1 MPYKALLGKIFYYFT
16 CLCYKSAIYCSY
28 LIDVLMNLSQELRV
42 RREQLGVTQEY
53 LAGLSGVG
61 LRTIKSF
68 ESGKANPRLETLTK
82 LSEVLGME
90 LVWIIRKTGL

>member
-1 MPYKALLGKIFYYFT
+1 
-16 CLCYKSAIYCSY
+16 
-28 LIDVLMNLSQELRV
+28 MNLSQELRI

-53 LAGLSGVG
+53 LADLSGVG

-68 ESGKANPRLETLTK
+68 ERGKANPRLETLTK

-90 LVWIIRKTGL
+90 FGWTIRKTGF

>member
-1 MPYKALLGKIFYYFT
+1 
-16 CLCYKSAIYCSY
+16 
-28 LIDVLMNLSQELRV
+28 MNLSQELRI

-53 LAGLSGVG
+53 LADLSGVG
-61 LRTIKSF
+61 LRTIKFF

-90 LVWIIRKTGL
+90 LVWTIRKTGL

>member
-1 MPYKALLGKIFYYFT
+1 M
-16 CLCYKSAIYCSY
+16 
-28 LIDVLMNLSQELRV
+28 DLSQELKQ

-53 LAGLSGVG
+53 LAELADVG
-61 LRTIKSF
+61 LRTIKAF

-90 LVWIIRKTGL
+90 LVWSIKKINP

>member
-1 MPYKALLGKIFYYFT
+1 MPLFT
-16 CLCYKSAIYCSY
+16 CIS
-28 LIDVLMNLSQELRV
+28 MNLSQELRI

-53 LAGLSGVG
+53 LADLSGVG

-90 LVWIIRKTGL
+90 LVWTVRKTNF